1 MKVLVPLA
9 EGFEEI
15 EAVTIIDLLRR
26 AGIETVTASIAENP
40 VTGSHGIPVTAD
52 LLFNELSA
60 ENSEFGAIVLPGG
73 MPGSKNL
80 KNDPRIISIIKDIN
94 SSGGLTAALC
104 AAPIVLSEAGVLKNR
119 KFTCYPGYEKDI
131 PEGIHVK
138 DSVVTDG
145 SIITGMGAGPAP
157 LFALAIIEYLKNK
170 ETAQRIKEQII
181 GFW

>member
-26 AGIETVTASIAENP
+26 AGIETVTAALTLNP
-40 VTGSHGIPVTAD
+40 VKGSHGITVTAD
-52 LLFNELSA
+52 VIFDEKTD
-60 ENSEFGAIVLPGG
+60 FDAIVLPGG
-73 MPGSKNL
+73 IPGSTNL
-80 KNDPRIISIIKDIN
+80 KNATRIINIIRRIN
-94 SSGGLTAALC
+94 SSGGLTAAIC

-131 PEGIHVK
+131 PEGIHIK
-138 DSVVTDG
+138 ENVVIDG

-157 LFALAIIEYLKNK
+157 LFALAIIEYLKDK
-170 ETAQRIKEQII
+170 QTAQKIKEQII